1 MEKREISPKVAAM
14 YRAVA
19 ELFMEGADINN
30 LTVSE
35 ITARAGIGKGTA
47 YEYFSSKEDII
58 AESLYSAMV
67 EVTELLDNRLAKKQS
82 LYDKIEMIMLDMEK
96 HKQEIVCAFKVLYIM
111 MDNSAVG
118 RKIRQHFYDKRDYDM
133 VLFDLVEKII
143 REELG
148 QQVQLSEED
157 SLYLV
162 MSIAS
167 RLMIYALYLNGDE
180 ACRLSEDS
188 IMRERL
194 CMEICKEVGE
204 YR

>member
-96 HKQEIVCAFKVLYIM
+96 HKRRSSVHLRCFTL
-111 MDNSAVG
+111 
-118 RKIRQHFYDKRDYDM
+118 
-133 VLFDLVEKII
+133 
-143 REELG
+143 
-148 QQVQLSEED
+148 
-157 SLYLV
+157 
-162 MSIAS
+162 
-167 RLMIYALYLNGDE
+167 
-180 ACRLSEDS
+180 
-188 IMRERL
+188 
-194 CMEICKEVGE
+194 
-204 YR
+204 